1 MYCVD
6 HPISHQ
12 VILTYLKINVI
23 HVYMYIYVH
32 AIGSPLPDRQ
42 KVTAALEEKL
52 PVNHA
57 RVLVFGPEGTGKTCL
72 VETLV
77 GAEFR
82 HTSPTDGADQME
94 ISIQQ
99 TDDWELMSTDQKIK
113 ELEAQLKAEIFRSV
127 SHSSSETVNTLSE
140 VVPSS
145 SRHVQPVALPTPTAT
160 RPVPLEVDKI
170 MKLLEERKLYNH
182 TRNYIT
188 IWDFA
193 GQQVFHQT
201 HGLFVSEEV
210 VCVIVFNAA
219 KPLDSIPVN
228 RYPSDTLNTPKQ
240 SVIKEI
246 CYWMQLISVR
256 VSKQSSCDGD
266 SSFLLPTYILVG
278 THIDELHNDIQV
290 ASEIA
295 YKIFAPIFKEE
306 LSKMPFVNHIAG
318 SKTGQLFEKS
328 SLFFVS
334 NLKRDM
340 KVITTLKRTIIEAA
354 SIMKQTRPIKYVNLE
369 RKLLFLS
376 HFDRTSVIKKKEI
389 ESIAKDCGVPSNQE
403 LSEVL
408 RHFHQRGLLLHYNQ
422 IPSLS
427 DLVILSPQWL
437 AKLLTYV
444 ITTLNCRPVGQPLY
458 KFSEKLRREGLLE
471 QKLLQWSVEQF
482 VKKENTID
490 ITYEQVVDLLLKFKL
505 ISDVTVSSIA
515 GRQERTAK
523 NRLFLVPHLLPIK
536 EPLQPTSDT
545 FFKILYHFSN
555 EFIPDNFINELVVM
569 CAKWSHQH
577 SYKLKR

>member
-1 MYCVD
+1 MMFID
-6 HPISHQ
+6 KH
-12 VILTYLKINVI
+12 VIEP
-23 HVYMYIYVH
+23 
-32 AIGSPLPDRQ
+32 PLPDRE

-57 RVLVFGPEGTGKTCL
+57 RVLVFGPEGSGKTCL

-77 GAEFR
+77 GKEF
-82 HTSPTDGADQME
+82 HDTSPTDGADQME

-99 TDDWELMSTDQKIK
+99 TDDWELLSTDQKIK
-113 ELEAQLKAEIFRSV
+113 ELEAQLKAEIFQSV
-127 SHSSSETVNTLSE
+127 SHASSKTVSTPSE
-140 VVPSS
+140 VVPSFAKLT
-145 SRHVQPVALPTPTAT
+145 QPVALPIPTAT
-160 RPVPLEVDKI
+160 CPEVDKI
-170 MKLLEERKLYNH
+170 MKLLEERKLYDH

-201 HGLFVSEEV
+201 HGLFVSAEV
-210 VCVIVFNAA
+210 VCIIVFNAA
-219 KPLDSIPVN
+219 KPLDSIPAN

-240 SVIKEI
+240 SIIKEI

-256 VSKQSSCDGD
+256 VSKHSTCNGD
-266 SSFLLPTYILVG
+266 SSRLLPTYILVG
-278 THIDELHNDIQV
+278 THIDELHNDIQK

-295 YKIFAPIFKEE
+295 YERFAPIFKEE

-318 SKTGQLFEKS
+318 SKTDQLFEKS
-328 SLFFVS
+328 CSLFFIS

-340 KVITTLKRTIIEAA
+340 KTVTTLKKTIINAA

-376 HFDRTSVIKKKEI
+376 HFKRASVIKKKEI
-389 ESIAKDCGVPSNQE
+389 KSIAKDCGIPSNQE

-408 RHFHQRGLLLHYNQ
+408 RHFHQRGLLLHYDQ

-444 ITTLNCRPVGQPLY
+444 ITTLNCRPAGQPLY
-458 KFSEKLRREGLLE
+458 NFSEKLRRKGLLE
-471 QKLLQWSVEQF
+471 QKLLEWSVKQF
-482 VKKENTID
+482 VTKENTN

-505 ISDVTVSSIA
+505 ISDVTESSIA
-515 GRQERTAK
+515 GKQDRTAK
-523 NRLFLVPHLLPIK
+523 NRLFLVPHLLPFK
-536 EPLQPTSDT
+536 EPLHPTSDIY
-545 FFKILYHFSN
+545 FKILYHFSN
-555 EFIPDNFINELVVM
+555 EFIPDNLVNELIVM

-577 SYKLKR
+577 LHKLKR

>member
-1 MYCVD
+1 
-6 HPISHQ
+6 
-12 VILTYLKINVI
+12 
-23 HVYMYIYVH
+23 
-32 AIGSPLPDRQ
+32 
-42 KVTAALEEKL
+42 
-52 PVNHA
+52 
-57 RVLVFGPEGTGKTCL
+57 
-72 VETLV
+72 
-77 GAEFR
+77 
-82 HTSPTDGADQME
+82 ME

-113 ELEAQLKAEIFRSV
+113 ELEAQLKAEIFQSV
-127 SHSSSETVNTLSE
+127 SHASSETVNTPSE

-145 SRHVQPVALPTPTAT
+145 AKLIQPMALPTPTAT
-160 RPVPLEVDKI
+160 HSVSPEVDKI

-219 KPLDSIPVN
+219 KPLDSIPAN

-256 VSKQSSCDGD
+256 VSKKSTCSGD
-266 SSFLLPTYILVG
+266 SSHLLPTYILVG
-278 THIDELHNDIQV
+278 THIDELHNDIQK

-295 YKIFAPIFKEE
+295 YKKFAPIFKEE

-318 SKTGQLFEKS
+318 SKTDQLFEKS
-328 SLFFVS
+328 CSLFFIS
-334 NLKRDM
+334 NLKRDL
-340 KVITTLKRTIIEAA
+340 KVITTLKRTIINAA
-354 SIMKQTRPIKYVNLE
+354 SIMKQMRPIKYVNLE

-376 HFDRTSVIKKKEI
+376 HFERASVIKEKEI
-389 ESIAKDCGVPSNQE
+389 KSIAKDCGISSNEE

-444 ITTLNCRPVGQPLY
+444 ITTLNCRPAGQPLY
-458 KFSEKLRREGLLE
+458 RFSEKLRHKGLLE

-482 VKKENTID
+482 VTKESTID
-490 ITYEQVVDLLLKFKL
+490 ITYKQVVDLLQKFKL
-505 ISDVTVSSIA
+505 ISDVTESSIA
-515 GRQERTAK
+515 GRQDRTAK
-523 NRLFLVPHLLPIK
+523 NQLFLVPHLLPFK

-545 FFKILYHFSN
+545 YFKILYHFSN
-555 EFIPDNFINELVVM
+555 EFIPDNLVNELIVM

-577 SYKLKR
+577 SYQLKR

>member
-1 MYCVD
+1 M
-6 HPISHQ
+6 HI
-12 VILTYLKINVI
+12 ILE
-23 HVYMYIYVH
+23 
-32 AIGSPLPDRQ
+32 SPLPNRE
-42 KVTAALEEKL
+42 KVSAALEEKL

-57 RVLVFGPEGTGKTCL
+57 RVLVFGPEGSGKTCL

-94 ISIQQ
+94 ISVQQ
-99 TDDWELMSTDQKIK
+99 TDDWELLSTDQKIK
-113 ELEAQLKAEIFRSV
+113 ELEAQLKAEIFQSVNSV
-127 SHSSSETVNTLSE
+127 SSEDTSTTSE
-140 VVPSS
+140 LVP
-145 SRHVQPVALPTPTAT
+145 PPALPTPTT
-160 RPVPLEVDKI
+160 TTHPVPIEVDKI
-170 MKLLEERKLYNH
+170 MELLEERKLYDH

-219 KPLDSIPVN
+219 KSLNSIPAN
-228 RYPSDTLNTPKQ
+228 RYPLDTLNTPKR
-240 SVIKEI
+240 SVIEEI

-256 VSKQSSCDGD
+256 VSKHSTCDGD
-266 SSFLLPTYILVG
+266 SSLLLPTYILVG
-278 THIDELHNDIQV
+278 THIDELDDDIET
-290 ASEIA
+290 ASKIA
-295 YKIFAPIFKEE
+295 YQKFAPIFRDE
-306 LSKMPFVNHIAG
+306 LSKMPFIGHVAG
-318 SKTGQLFEKS
+318 SKTDQLFDKS
-328 SLFFVS
+328 CSLFFVS
-334 NLKRDM
+334 NLKRDL
-340 KVITTLKRTIIEAA
+340 KVIMSLKSAIIKAA

-376 HFDRTSVIKKKEI
+376 HFEKTSVIEKKKI
-389 ESIAKDCGVPSNQE
+389 ESIANDCGILSKQE

-408 RHFHQRGLLLHYNQ
+408 GHFHQRGLLLHYSQ
-422 IPSLS
+422 VASLS
-427 DLVILSPQWL
+427 DFVILSPHWL

-471 QKLLQWSVEQF
+471 QKLLQWSIDQF
-482 VKKENTID
+482 VKKENTVK

-505 ISDVTVSSIA
+505 ISDVSDSAIA
-515 GRQERTAK
+515 GKQKRTSQ
-523 NRLFLVPHLLPIK
+523 NRLFLVPHLLPVS
-536 EPLQPTSDT
+536 EPLSPTSDT

-555 EFIPDNFINELVVM
+555 EFIPDNLVNELIIT

-577 SYKLKR
+577 SHKLKR